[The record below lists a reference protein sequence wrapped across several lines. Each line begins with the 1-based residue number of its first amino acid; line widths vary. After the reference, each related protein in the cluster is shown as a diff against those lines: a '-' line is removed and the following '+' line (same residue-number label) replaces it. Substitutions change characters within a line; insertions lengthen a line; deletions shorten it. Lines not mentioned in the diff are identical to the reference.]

1 MVKASSTK
9 RCLGVFQ
16 LVMIAII
23 SVDSLRNLPII
34 AQYGFPLITF
44 LVFAGVFFFFPLTWV
59 SSQLAVRYPHSGG
72 SYLWVEAA
80 FGKTFGYL
88 AIWLLWI
95 YNIIWYP
102 TIFVF
107 ISSII
112 ATLVFPSY
120 ASNHWFILISC
131 ASLFWFITFLH
142 SYGVHFSAK
151 ISTISAIGGTLF
163 PMLLIIVLA
172 VYWLLSGSPSA
183 ISMSFSDLLPNP
195 ETFKNLAYFSNFL
208 FGLMGIEIIAMQAS
222 NVINPQKAYPRAF
235 LISAPIILITML
247 LSSLALCIVVPPK
260 QIGLISGIMDAFKL
274 FFMKY
279 FPAGTVIIG
288 WCIVIGGL
296 GIASSWMIGLARGL
310 HVAFQ
315 GTNVPKPLQKLNKNG
330 VPLNILIFQ
339 GIIYTCLLS
348 AFLLLPNINSSYW
361 LLSAL
366 TAQFALIYYV
376 LLFLA
381 AIKLLRDRKQTSF
394 RAFLN
399 YAIPL
404 TAGVVSIAG
413 IIVGFIPPAE
423 IQKNNIFLF
432 ECFMVGSLFVF
443 CSIPFLI
450 LNRKKSQTP

>member
-1 MVKASSTK
+1 MEQAGSTK
-9 RCLGVFQ
+9 QCLGVFQ

-44 LVFAGVFFFFPLTWV
+44 LLFAGIFFFFPLTWV

-88 AIWLLWI
+88 AIWLLWV

-112 ATLVFPSY
+112 ATLVCPSY
-120 ASNHWFILISC
+120 ANNHWFILISC
-131 ASLFWFITFLH
+131 VSFFWFITFLH
-142 SYGVHFSAK
+142 SYGVHISGWISAV
-151 ISTISAIGGTLF
+151 SAIGGTLF

-172 VYWLLSGSPSA
+172 LYWLLSGSPSA
-183 ISMSFSDLLPNP
+183 ISMSFPDLLPNR
-195 ETFKNLAYFSNFL
+195 EVFKNLAYFSNFL

-222 NVINPQKAYPRAF
+222 NVINPKKAYPRAF
-235 LISAPIILITML
+235 LISAPIILTTML
-247 LSSLALCIVVPPK
+247 LSSLSLCIVVPPQ
-260 QIGLISGIMDAFKL
+260 QIGLISGIMDAFRL
-274 FFMKY
+274 FFMNS
-279 FPAGTVIIG
+279 FPTGTIIIG

-310 HVAFQ
+310 HIAFQ
-315 GTNVPKPLQKLNKNG
+315 GTNVPKALQKLNKNG
-330 VPLNILIFQ
+330 VPLNVLIFQ

-366 TAQFALIYYV
+366 TAQFALLYYV

-381 AIKLLRDRKQTSF
+381 AIKLLSDLKQGSLQ
-394 RAFLN
+394 RVLN

-404 TAGVVSIAG
+404 TAGVVSFIG
-413 IIVGFIPPAE
+413 IIVGFIPPTE
-423 IQKNNIFLF
+423 IHKNNVLLF
-432 ECFMVGSLFVF
+432 ECFMVGSLLIFS
-443 CSIPFLI
+443 SIPFLI
-450 LNRKKSQTP
+450 LKRRKT